1 MEVFFIL
8 KDFENL
14 NVLHRNRLD
23 ARSYFIPY
31 DNFNDA
37 KSFERSTSGSYK
49 LLNGT
54 WKFYYSEYP
63 ELTPQNFYER
73 DFDISSWDEIK
84 VPGNWQMQ
92 GYGYPHYTDLIYP
105 FPIDPPNVPS
115 KNPTG
120 CYRRDFKLS
129 KKFIN
134 KKIIIRF
141 EGVDSGFHLWINGEF
156 VGYSQGSRM
165 SSEFDITEFVDYENI
180 NSISVRV
187 YQFTDG
193 TYLEDQDQWWLSGI
207 FRDVSL
213 FAREDV
219 HINDLFIKT
228 ELDEEYKN
236 SILKVETK
244 IINSSNNNIEDYK
257 IVYEL
262 FDENNIIAN
271 EYSEEISIKGNYS
284 STINIEI
291 KIHNPNKWSAESPYL
306 YNLFIKLLDKNDK
319 IKEVIPQ
326 KIGFRKIELK
336 NGNFLVNG
344 KAIML
349 RGVNRHESHPDLGRY
364 VYFDHMLK
372 DVILM
377 KQHNINAVRTA
388 HYPNDPR
395 FYDLCDKY
403 GLYVIDEADLECH
416 GFELIGKY
424 DMITNDPDW
433 KEAYVDRAVRLV
445 ERDKNHP
452 SIIIWSLGNESSFG
466 CNFISMADYVHK
478 RDNTRLVHYEED
490 REGKIVDLMSTMY
503 SNHEKM
509 IEFGEMKNMNKPH
522 IMCEFGH
529 AMGNGPGGIREYF
542 DIFYKY
548 RRLQGGFIW
557 EWADHGLR
565 KTNNDQ
571 REYFAYGGDYGD
583 FPNNSN
589 FCCDGLV
596 NPDRIPT
603 PGLLEY
609 KKIIE
614 PVKIFQENI
623 KKGKIKIKNLH
634 DFINLDIFSLNYK
647 IVGDG
652 VVLQSGSIKLPKIMP
667 DKSKIIS
674 LPIDTNKKYSLYTD
688 LWLNLEVVTEYDSLW
703 AVKGHVITFEQIK
716 LPFCEKTEIIVYGNK
731 FEKLIVN
738 EDISKIKVKGS
749 NFEIEFNKLKALISE
764 IRFENTLVL
773 KEGPKFNLWRAPID
787 NDMYVVN
794 EWKKKGI
801 NNILQR
807 VDSINVLSKENYV
820 IIDTKLYISPPN
832 GDWAIELKANY
843 KILGNGDIILK
854 TEGYPK
860 GKLPETL
867 PRIGYEM
874 KLPSKM
880 QNVKWYGRG
889 PGDSYVD
896 LKTANLIGVYEN
908 NVDHMFTSYVKPQE
922 NGNKTN
928 VKWFSLKD
936 ERGMGLFFSSEK
948 SDLNNI
954 NDPLYTEENIIN
966 FSAFNY
972 TKEDIENAKH
982 TVDLIKRDFI
992 SLYVDYKHH
1001 GLGSNS
1007 CGPVP
1012 LKEHSLILNDFSFS
1026 FRLRPFSS
1034 EESSPFVIYAENVK
1048 N

>member
-1 MEVFFIL
+1 MFKIFSDI
-8 KDFENL
+8 ENL
-14 NVLHRNRLD
+14 NVLHRNRME

-31 DNFNDA
+31 DDENDA
-37 KSFERSTSGSYK
+37 KSFERGFSNNFK

-54 WKFYYSEYP
+54 WKFYYSDYP
-63 ELTPQNFYER
+63 ELSPENFYEQ
-73 DFDISSWDEIK
+73 DFDTKDWDDIR
-84 VPGNWQMQ
+84 VPGNWQVQ

-105 FPIDPPNVPS
+105 FPIDPPKVPS

-120 CYRRDFKLS
+120 CYRRNFRVPKN
-129 KKFIN
+129 FEN
-134 KKIIIRF
+134 KNIILRF
-141 EGVDSGFHLWINGEF
+141 EGVDSGFHLWVNGKF

-165 SSEFDITEFVDYENI
+165 PSEFDITEYIHFDNM
-180 NSISVRV
+180 NSLSVRV

-213 FAREDV
+213 FCREKI
-219 HINDLFIKT
+219 HINDFFIRT
-228 ELDEEYKN
+228 DLDEEYKD
-236 SILKVETK
+236 SIL
-244 IINSSNNNIEDYK
+244 NIELNIKNTSVNAVDNYK
-257 IVYEL
+257 IQFEIFEDNY
-262 FDENNIIAN
+262 IIAN
-271 EYSEEISIKGNYS
+271 QCIDGISVKGS
-284 STINIEI
+284 SGLKLNAHINL
-291 KIHNPNKWSAESPYL
+291 KNPKKWSAETPDL
-306 YNLFIKLLDKNDK
+306 YSLFIKLIDENDG
-319 IKEVIPQ
+319 IAEVIPQ

-336 NGNFLVNG
+336 GGNFLVNG

-364 VYFDHMLK
+364 VPFDHMLK
-372 DVILM
+372 DVLLM

-424 DMITNDPDW
+424 DMITNDPIW
-433 KEAYVDRAVRLV
+433 KDAYVDRAVRLV

-466 CNFISMADYVHK
+466 CNFEAMADYVHN

-490 REGKIVDLMSTMY
+490 RQGKVVDIMSTMY

-509 IEFGEMKNMNKPH
+509 TEFGQMKNMDKPH

-548 RRLQGGFIW
+548 KRLQGGFIW

-565 KTNNDQ
+565 EFTRDKK
-571 REYFAYGGDYGD
+571 EYFAYGGDYGD
-583 FPNNSN
+583 YPNNSN

-614 PVKIFQENI
+614 PLKIFEEDARS
-623 KKGKIKIKNLH
+623 GKIRVKNLH
-634 DFINLDIFSLNYK
+634 DFLSLDVFNLNYK
-647 IVGDG
+647 IMADG
-652 VVLQSGSIKLPKIMP
+652 EVLQSGAVKLPKIMP
-667 DKSKIIS
+667 GKSKIIS
-674 LPIDTNKKYSLYTD
+674 LIMDTKKLYGSFTD
-688 LWLNLEVVTEYDSLW
+688 IYLNMEVVTDKASIW
-703 AVKGHVITFEQIK
+703 ANEGHVITFEQIK
-716 LPFCEKTEIIVYGNK
+716 LSGFNKIEKNISKSKLQG
-731 FEKLIVN
+731 LIVN
-738 EDISKIKVKGS
+738 EDIRNISIAGF
-749 NFEIEFNKLKALISE
+749 NFALEFNKQEAKLYKLC
-764 IRFENTLVL
+764 FEGSDVL
-773 KEGPKFNLWRAPID
+773 LEGPEFNVWRAPID
-787 NDMYVVN
+787 NDMYVVH
-794 EWKKKGI
+794 EWKKKGL

-807 VDSINVLSKENYV
+807 VDKVELKQSMHNAEIIVSK
-820 IIDTKLYISPPN
+820 YISPPN
-832 GDWAIELKANY
+832 GDWAIELSEIY
-843 KILGNGDIILK
+843 KIFGNGDIFISS
-854 TEGYPK
+854 TGHPK

-874 KLPSKM
+874 KLPSLM
-880 QNVKWYGRG
+880 HNVKWFGRG

-908 NVDHMFTSYVKPQE
+908 TVDNMFTSYVKPQE
-922 NGNKTN
+922 NGNKTD
-928 VKWFSLKD
+928 VKWFCLKD
-936 ERGMGLFFSSEK
+936 ERGTGLFFSSE
-948 SDLNNI
+948 N
-954 NDPLYTEENIIN
+954 TFN

-972 TKEDIENAKH
+972 SKEDIEKAKH
-982 TVDLIKRDFI
+982 TVDLEKRDYI
-992 SLYVDYKHH
+992 SLYVDHKHH

-1012 LKEHSLILNDFSFS
+1012 LKQQSLQPEDFSFT
-1026 FRLRPFSS
+1026 FRFRPFCS
-1034 EESSPFVIYAENVK
+1034 EEKSPFVIYSEK
-1048 N
+1048 IID